1 MQELIGHIAATM
13 IAGVIILILAVVAW
27 RGQHHSV
34 SSEQYSAAKQGVL
47 DLVQVFEED
56 FSNMGAGRTNA
67 TLKSPTGYGAFF
79 SASSFN
85 VTAAPYSVRFYA
97 WTDRT
102 TAIDPEVDY
111 TNNVEYRWDATGT
124 TRIYDPVT
132 NTYVT
137 IPTYTIERF
146 VNGIANGSSIDSITD
161 VSITLYNSSGT
172 EITPTDIT
180 ADPLLLNQVYAVQ
193 ISIRAV
199 SPLGGGQGY
208 RDQNDAALRYEVE
221 ETRWSRMFRPVNLA
235 RVSV

>member
-1 MQELIGHIAATM
+1 MQELIGNIAATI
-13 IAGVIILILAVVAW
+13 IAGVILLILAVVAW
-27 RGQHHSV
+27 SGQHHSV

-56 FSNMGAGRTNA
+56 FSNMGAGRTNV
-67 TLKSPTGYGAFF
+67 TLKNPAGYGAFF

-85 VTAAPYSVRFYA
+85 VTAAPFSVRFYA
-97 WTDRT
+97 WTDRST
-102 TAIDPEVDY
+102 SIDPEVDY

-124 TRIYDPVT
+124 TQIYDPPT

-137 IPTYTIERF
+137 VHTYTIERF
-146 VNGIANGSSIDSITD
+146 VNGTANGSSIDTITD
-161 VSITLYNSSGT
+161 VSISLYNSSGT
-172 EITPTDIT
+172 ELTPAAINDD
-180 ADPLLLNQVYAVQ
+180 ASLLNQVYAVQ

-208 RDQNDAALRYEVE
+208 RDENDAALRHEVE
-221 ETRWSRMFRPVNLA
+221 ETRWSRTFRPVNLA